1 MQIHLFNRCAMK
13 NFVHF
18 PNAKTHLLSGV
29 LTFFFFTFWSL
40 QAQANIRY
48 VKPTAGGSSKP
59 VPTSDA

>member
-1 MQIHLFNRCAMK
+1 MK
-13 NFVHF
+13 NFVSF
-18 PNAKTHLLSGV
+18 LKMQNFIMSGV